1 MICEINRLKLAG
13 TIIVIVE
20 NIRKRKKKNC
30 GKNAHL
36 SIHQITFIFVA
47 SRFISDIFQD
57 NRYFEE
63 VKIKG

>member
-20 NIRKRKKKNC
+20 NIRKKKKIKNC

-36 SIHQITFIFVA
+36 SIHQI
-47 SRFISDIFQD
+47 
-57 NRYFEE
+57 
-63 VKIKG
+63 K